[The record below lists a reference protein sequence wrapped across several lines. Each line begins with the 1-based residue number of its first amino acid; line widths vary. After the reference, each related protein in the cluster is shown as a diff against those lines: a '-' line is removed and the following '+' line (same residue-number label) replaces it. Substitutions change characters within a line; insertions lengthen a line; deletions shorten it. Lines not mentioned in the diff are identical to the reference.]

1 MTLPTNAPPTNAPPT
16 NALLTNALLA
26 DGRTVDITIEDGR
39 IAAVAKS
46 SAAHSANDDTNLDG
60 WLLLPSMGEPHA
72 HLDKALTADLVPNP
86 AGDLRGAIDSWIENS
101 HKITP
106 DETHVRARAALD
118 RLIAHGITAVR
129 SHVNCGEFTGTT
141 SMKILAEIRDE
152 YAHLVDLELVALS
165 SNPILGREGEGNR
178 RSLIAAV
185 EAGADLVG
193 GCPALEDDGPG
204 VINLAIDIAS
214 DAGLRI
220 DLHVDETLDPSKLTL
235 RDLAHIVQDRGFEHS
250 VTASHCVS
258 LGMQALETQY
268 EVSRQVAATGINV
281 VALPQTNLF
290 LQGHQAP
297 TAMPRGLTAVGALRA
312 AGANVAAGADNVQD
326 PFNLVGRSDPL
337 ETAALMVMAGHV
349 QPEDAF
355 SMVSTAVRSTLGHD
369 PVTVSVGD
377 VADLVAI
384 DAPSLR
390 EAIADAPMSRRVYRR
405 GRLTSASNATSAIYR

>member
-1 MTLPTNAPPTNAPPT
+1 MDVT
-16 NALLTNALLA
+16 LTNASLA
-26 DGRTVDITIEDGR
+26 DGTSVDVEITDGF
-39 IAAVAKS
+39 ISAVNDAATTS
-46 SAAHSANDDTNLDG
+46 SRGERHDLRG
-60 WLLLPSMGEPHA
+60 WLLMPSMGEPHA

-101 HKITP
+101 HRITP

-118 RLIAHGITAVR
+118 RLIAHGVTAVR

-152 YAHLVDLELVALS
+152 YADLVDLELVALS
-165 SNPILGREGEGNR
+165 SNPMLGRDGEGNR

-193 GCPALEDDGPG
+193 GCPALEDDDGPG

-220 DLHVDETLDPSKLTL
+220 DLHVDETLDASTLTL

-258 LGMQALETQY
+258 LGMQALETQH
-268 EVSRQVAATGINV
+268 EVSRQVAAAGINV

-290 LQGHQAP
+290 LQGHQSP
-297 TAMPRGLTAVGALRA
+297 TAMPRGLTAVGALLA
-312 AGANVAAGADNVQD
+312 AGANVTAGADNVQD

-349 QPEDAF
+349 QPDDAF
-355 SMVSTAVRSTLGHD
+355 AMVSSAVRSTLGHD
-369 PVTVSVGD
+369 PVSVSVGD
-377 VADLVAI
+377 AADLVAI
-384 DAPSLR
+384 DAPSVR

-405 GRLTSASNATSAIYR
+405 GRLISSSDVASTIHR